1 MVVIT
6 QSGHYGQFLPEKS
19 GILEKSP
26 SYPFVT
32 IEIYGCR
39 LLTGT
44 HYIVVEG
51 FIITIEIKGQ
61 PRRIFLIFIL
71 SEYRLKNIVR
81 KNSLLT
87 GLIITGAII

>member
-44 HYIVVEG
+44 H
-51 FIITIEIKGQ
+51 
-61 PRRIFLIFIL
+61 
-71 SEYRLKNIVR
+71 
-81 KNSLLT
+81 
-87 GLIITGAII
+87 